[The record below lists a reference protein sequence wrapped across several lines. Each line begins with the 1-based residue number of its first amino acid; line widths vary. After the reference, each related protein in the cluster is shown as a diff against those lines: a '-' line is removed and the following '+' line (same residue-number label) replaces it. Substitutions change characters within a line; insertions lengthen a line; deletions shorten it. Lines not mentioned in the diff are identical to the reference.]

1 MRGSLSLSAKDQGRS
16 MPQPDPIAIN
26 PCFVK
31 GHSQWADVAFSLNP
45 KKRRLAF
52 LCLVVQPRALL
63 SSVGPTPPLEER
75 GEGAKQ
81 PNSRGGG
88 RRPPPRIRPTPSP
101 LVAVSRSKS
110 SARRRHAAAA
120 ALLLRAAPPLGGR
133 GGGGAPASASRRSAL
148 SPRRRSTTAW
158 SGAVAISARPALCG
172 GGKEERGEREGKVKE
187 K

>member
-1 MRGSLSLSAKDQGRS
+1 

-31 GHSQWADVAFSLNP
+31 EHSQWADVAFSLNP
-45 KKRRLAF
+45 KKAKTSIPLPRRPTARPPQLSGTHTTARGERRGGADRRLA
-52 LCLVVQPRALL
+52 
-63 SSVGPTPPLEER
+63 
-75 GEGAKQ
+75 
-81 PNSRGGG
+81 
-88 RRPPPRIRPTPSP
+88 
-101 LVAVSRSKS
+101 
-110 SARRRHAAAA
+110 SARRRRSSSPSPAPSRLPAADM
-120 ALLLRAAPPLGGR
+120 PPPPCCSEQPRRSGGR

-158 SGAVAISARPALCG
+158 SGAVAVSARPALCG

>member
-1 MRGSLSLSAKDQGRS
+1 

-45 KKRRLAF
+45 KKRRLVF

-88 RRPPPRIRPTPSP
+88 RRPPPRIRPSPSP
-101 LVAVSRSKS
+101 APSRLPAADMPPPPCCSEQP
-110 SARRRHAAAA
+110 RRS
-120 ALLLRAAPPLGGR
+120 GGR

-158 SGAVAISARPALCG
+158 SGAVAVSARQALCG